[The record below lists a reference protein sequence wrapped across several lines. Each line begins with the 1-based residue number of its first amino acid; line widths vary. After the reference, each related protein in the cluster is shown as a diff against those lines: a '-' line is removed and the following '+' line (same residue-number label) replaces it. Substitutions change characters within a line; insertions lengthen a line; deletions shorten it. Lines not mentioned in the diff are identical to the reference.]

1 MSTLIAVVILIV
13 IGFSGQWL
21 WLTALNIA
29 GMPGALI
36 GLQFRRDHEVRS
48 VRGILGTAVAVL
60 GQSYVYLAFV
70 ALVVSLT
77 KYYIH
82 QNGVSPVF
90 VWPASFS
97 ACVFPIYL
105 CAAAEKL
112 DAILIA
118 LAIHATG
125 AEA

>member
-1 MSTLIAVVILIV
+1 MSTLIAVVIRIV
-13 IGFSGQWL
+13 IGFSGQRL

-36 GLQFRRDHEVRS
+36 GLQFRRDHEVGS
-48 VRGILGTAVAVL
+48 VRGILGIAVAVL
-60 GQSYVYLAFV
+60 GQSYAYLAFV

-90 VWPASFS
+90 VWPASFF

>member
-1 MSTLIAVVILIV
+1 MRTLIAVVILIV
-13 IGFSGQWL
+13 IGFSGRWL

-29 GMPGALI
+29 SMPGALI
-36 GLQFRRDHEVRS
+36 GLQFRRDHEVGS
-48 VRGILGTAVAVL
+48 VRGILGIAVAVL
-60 GQSYVYLAFV
+60 GQSYVYLTFV

-77 KYYIH
+77 KYHIH

-90 VWPASFS
+90 VWPASFF

-118 LAIHATG
+118 LAVHATG